1 LKVKEGDVLVCK
13 CKDCTIELTVTKACN
28 PDACGVECD
37 ISASCCD
44 GTMRRIPGTPY
55 LILLALS
62 GILGSMWGQVRLSAI
77 GPSYSSYNPTAAAWP
92 AKRQG

>member
-1 LKVKEGDVLVCK
+1 MKVKEGDVLVCK

-44 GTMRRIPGTPY
+44 GAMEIKMKYDLLDLTPGTGVTARGAKAPF
-55 LILLALS
+55 
-62 GILGSMWGQVRLSAI
+62 VRLI
-77 GPSYSSYNPTAAAWP
+77 
-92 AKRQG
+92 

>member
-1 LKVKEGDVLVCK
+1 MGCLLNETVINKGGESMKVKESDVLVCK

-44 GTMRRIPGTPY
+44 GTIE
-55 LILLALS
+55 I
-62 GILGSMWGQVRLSAI
+62 
-77 GPSYSSYNPTAAAWP
+77 
-92 AKRQG
+92 KKK

>member
-1 LKVKEGDVLVCK
+1 MKVKEGDVLVCK

-44 GTMRRIPGTPY
+44 GAMEIK
-55 LILLALS
+55 
-62 GILGSMWGQVRLSAI
+62 M
-77 GPSYSSYNPTAAAWP
+77 
-92 AKRQG
+92 K